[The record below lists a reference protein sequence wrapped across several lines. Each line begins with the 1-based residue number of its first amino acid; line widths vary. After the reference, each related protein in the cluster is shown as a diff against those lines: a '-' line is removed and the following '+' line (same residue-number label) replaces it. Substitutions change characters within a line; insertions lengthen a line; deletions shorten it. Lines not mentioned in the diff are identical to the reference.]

1 MPETDPNNQLVPLD
15 DEDLADGQTDGLD
28 DADSVAPST
37 SWLGR
42 WANVW
47 HLPLLMFGVGLMA
60 LGVYLT
66 LPKPVEH
73 DFDGALDS
81 AQQYIMAGNAEG
93 ARTQLAT
100 VAEHMDKLSE
110 VQAARH
116 VVLHADL
123 LYREQHQSP
132 VPPTAE
138 SLQQVVKLYRE
149 ADAVTPLSGKRLQRM
164 AELLIALG
172 REDAALKMIDRLNDA
187 PAERRVAVVRRVI
200 ENRRKRPDEK
210 DGQSLLALIER
221 YDTMLREV
229 RDADARRAGQIWST
243 ALRARLALEAG
254 DPDSAGRIVEL
265 AIPRFMDTA
274 TGEDKDKDLGPLQV
288 VLGLSHQR
296 KGEYED
302 AERWFLYA
310 QDNLPRNHARQA
322 EAYVGLGQVA
332 QASGGKEHIALQQ
345 FSIAEEQYPGTSAY
359 PAALMG
365 RADTEARLGMFA
377 EGITHFTRAVD
388 LMLEPNAR
396 PDDVDRLRHLLRA
409 RFSTANDTLDYD
421 AALEYLTLLRRL
433 AGDEKDADLEAL
445 FASTHDLLSQQ
456 YDTQARDASAKADA
470 PDAIPD
476 DVAKHEAATRLA
488 RQNAAVH
495 ADKAGDYYLRHAR
508 LVTINDDDLFGQSL
522 WRAAESYDK
531 ARQWKKAIE
540 VWAEYVKARPED
552 PRRLDAIHRLGL
564 AYEADKQFAPAVGLF
579 RELIETSPRAQ
590 QTYDSLV
597 PLARSYIELKRFDE
611 AKQVLRSVVT
621 NHEAITPDSI
631 AYRQALIALGR
642 LHYRLNEYEEAIER
656 LEVAVARYGDTDEGA
671 KLRFAAAD
679 AYRQSATPLAQEM
692 TRPMPETRRAELKAE
707 HDRRLDRAAVLFSQ
721 VVNELESDGENTL
734 DDLSKL
740 YLRNAYFYRGD
751 CLYDRGQYEQA
762 IDLYAQ
768 AVNRYDKHPASLV
781 GLIQIVNANCE
792 LERFDQARIANDR
805 ARWQLKQI
813 PEAEFDDPTLPMS
826 REHWQTW
833 LKWTTDAKLFSDKK
847 NRSAAV
853 GP

>member
-1 MPETDPNNQLVPLD
+1 MPETDAANQLVPLD
-15 DEDLADGQTDGLD
+15 DDDLTDGQADGLD
-28 DADSVAPST
+28 DAETVAPPS

-47 HLPLLMFGVGLMA
+47 HLPMLAFGLGLMV

-66 LPKPVEH
+66 LPEPVRH

-81 AQQYIMAGNAEG
+81 AQQYIMAGNADG
-93 ARTQLAT
+93 ARAQLAT
-100 VAEHMDKLSE
+100 VAEHMDELSE
-110 VQAARH
+110 AQAARH

-123 LYREQHQSP
+123 RYHEQHVAP
-132 VPPTAE
+132 VQPTVE
-138 SLQQVVKLYRE
+138 SLQQIVKLYRQS
-149 ADAVTPLSGKRLQRM
+149 DAVTPLSGKRLQRM

-172 REDAALKMIDRLNDA
+172 KEDQALKVLDRLNDE
-187 PAERRVAVVRRVI
+187 PAETRLAVVKRVI
-200 ENRRKRPDEK
+200 ENRRAQPKAK
-210 DGQSLLALIER
+210 DGEALIALVER
-221 YDTMLREV
+221 YDTLLRDV
-229 RDADARRAGQIWST
+229 RDKKARRAGQVWST

-254 DPDSAGRIVEL
+254 DPDSAGRLIEH
-265 AIPRFMDTA
+265 AMPRLMDA
-274 TGEDKDKDLGPLQV
+274 GGDKDLGPLHV

-296 KGEYED
+296 KGEYAD
-302 AERWFLYA
+302 AERWFLHA
-310 QDNLPRNHARQA
+310 QERLPNNDALQA
-322 EAYVGLGQVA
+322 EVYVGLGQIA
-332 QASGGKEHIALQQ
+332 QASSGNEHAALQHFTVAESQ
-345 FSIAEEQYPGTSAY
+345 FPGTRAY

-377 EGITHFTRAVD
+377 EGVTHFTRAVD
-388 LMLEPNAR
+388 LMREPNAR
-396 PDDVDRLRHLLRA
+396 PEDIDRLRHLLRA
-409 RFSTANDTLDYD
+409 RFSTANDTQKYD

-433 AGDEKDADLEAL
+433 AGKKPDADLEAL

-456 YDTQARDASAKADA
+456 FDAQARDASAAADA
-470 PDAIPD
+470 PDADPD
-476 DVAKHEAATRLA
+476 DVAKHEATAQLA

-508 LVTINDDDLFGQSL
+508 LVTIEDDDLFGQSL

-531 ARQWKKAIE
+531 ARQWKKAIDI
-540 VWAEYVKARPED
+540 WSEYVNARPED

-564 AYEADKQFAPAVGLF
+564 AFEADKQFRPAAGEF
-579 RELIETSPRAQ
+579 ERLIKDHPRAQ

-597 PLARSYIELKRFDE
+597 PLARSYIELKRFDQ

-621 NHEAITPDSI
+621 NHEAITPDSL
-631 AYRQALIALGR
+631 AYREALIELGR
-642 LHYRLNEYEEAIER
+642 LHYRLNEFEEGIER
-656 LEVAVARYGDTDEGA
+656 LEVAVARYGDTGEGA

-679 AYRQSATPLAQEM
+679 AYRQSTAPLADEM

-707 HDRRLDRAAVLFSQ
+707 HDRRLDRAAVLYSQ
-721 VVNELESDGENTL
+721 VVNELESVSHHAL
-734 DDLSKL
+734 DKLSRI

-751 CLYDRGQYEQA
+751 CLYDRGQFEQA

-813 PEAEFDDPTLPMS
+813 PEAAFNDPTLPMS
-826 REHWQTW
+826 REHWRTW
-833 LKWTTDAKLFSDKK
+833 LKWTTDAKLFSDEK